1 MNKQR
6 VWKIIG
12 TVVVWLCIV
21 AFFVGA
27 AMLRHA
33 NESERRVQRLKVE
46 VVDSGRLGLVTAD
59 KVIEAI
65 RNEGLL
71 PLGKRVDSVSLRAI
85 NNLVESNCFVH
96 SAQTFVDYD
105 GTVTIRLSQ
114 RKPIVRVITSR
125 GEDFCLTA
133 GAHLL
138 PTQQGVALDLP
149 LVTGDIQVPFPAGFR
164 GDMQAWASANK
175 KNTDKNYIFLLKLTN
190 FVRLLESKPKLSEN
204 IVQIVV
210 ENEAKKGTSKE
221 PKQTI
226 SLIPR
231 KGNYSV
237 QLGSLDN
244 IEAKLDRWVRFVE
257 AGVVDLNSEGTL
269 NVSYEG
275 QAVWKPQP
283 KKSKK

>member
-12 TVVVWLCIV
+12 TVVVWMCIV

-27 AMLRHA
+27 AMLRHT

-59 KVIEAI
+59 KVIETI

-71 PLGKRVDSVSLRAI
+71 PLGKRVDSVSLLAI
-85 NNLVESNCFVH
+85 NNFVESNCFVH

-105 GTVTIRLSQ
+105 GTLTVRLSQ

-190 FVRLLESKPKLSEN
+190 FVRLVERTPKLSGN
-204 IVQIVV
+204 IVQVV
-210 ENEAKKGTSKE
+210 VQNEAEKGHGKD
-221 PKQTI
+221 PKYTI
-226 SLIPR
+226 TLIPR

-237 QLGSLDN
+237 ELGSLDD
-244 IEAKLDRWVRFVE
+244 IEAKLNRWVKFAE
-257 AGVVDLNSEGTL
+257 AGVVDLNCEGTL
-269 NVSYEG
+269 NVAYEG
-275 QAVWKPQP
+275 QAVWKPHKQSE
-283 KKSKK
+283 K